1 MAIYHLNAK
10 FVKRSKGQSAVAKA
24 AYNSHDLLTNANT
37 GDRHDYRY
45 KGDVAFSGVF
55 TPKDAP
61 SWVKELAHD
70 RQALWSAVEQAE
82 TRKDSRLAKE
92 IEIALPHELTDKE
105 REWLV
110 KDFVRENCTRHG
122 LIADVSIHAPSKES
136 DARNHHVHILMT
148 TREIGQD
155 GFGDKLR
162 HLDTRQQLL
171 EWREKWEHLANR
183 HLERHGHA
191 ARIDHRTLEA
201 QGFDREPTV
210 HVGPTATDF
219 ERDGVKTER
228 GDLNRSVEAGN
239 QQRERLKRELKDNER
254 LQKALL
260 RPVSKNAAQIRE
272 AFQQT
277 EGGGDLAAALKERG
291 FALSAVNAAD
301 AQESHRQKEQYLEAS
316 KEIKTAKR
324 PPSVLK
330 KGEFVLV
337 NEYGDMHRLNEYTTA
352 LPRGTMEERLKT
364 IDRAALPSVQEAKKA
379 ALEHQQAMRTP
390 DDSAAAFLK
399 HQAREREEKNAARLK
414 TAQEAPEKAAQRRED
429 NKANAAVEKGAEK
442 TEHFAGRLTG
452 GFMKAVDRVLDFLV
466 GAPPPRKY
474 TPAELAR
481 DPAARRENYA
491 QQAGV
496 RQRNEVLDRW
506 GEELK
511 ESGNDYSRLSAD
523 DVRYLSGADL
533 ENIRA
538 HNQDAVW
545 QIVREREREKE
556 RELGGGGRE
565 RER

>member
-1 MAIYHLNAK
+1 VAIYHLNAK

-37 GDRHDYRY
+37 GDRHDYRH

-55 TPKDAP
+55 VPKDAP
-61 SWVKELAHD
+61 PWVKELAQD

-82 TRKDSRLAKE
+82 KRKDSRLAKE
-92 IEIALPHELTDKE
+92 LEIALPYELTDQQ

-122 LIADVSIHAPSKES
+122 LIADAAIHAPSKEG
-136 DARNHHVHILMT
+136 DTRNHHVHILVT
-148 TREIGQD
+148 TREIRQD
-155 GFGDKLR
+155 GFGDKMR

-171 EWREKWEHLANR
+171 DWREKWEHLANR
-183 HLERHGHA
+183 HLERHGHG

-201 QGFDREPTV
+201 QGIDREPTV

-219 ERDGVKTER
+219 EREGVKTER
-228 GDLNRSVEAGN
+228 GGLNRSVETRN

-254 LQKALL
+254 LEKALL
-260 RPVSKNAAQIRE
+260 RPVSKNAAHIRE

-277 EGGGDLAAALKERG
+277 EGGGDLAGALKERG
-291 FALSAVNAAD
+291 FALAAVSAPD
-301 AQESHRQKEQYLEAS
+301 AQESQRQKERYLEAS

-324 PPSVLK
+324 SPSVLK
-330 KGEFVLV
+330 EGELVLV
-337 NEYGDMHRLNEYTTA
+337 NEYGNMHRLNEYTTA
-352 LPRGTMEERLKT
+352 LPRGALEERLKAV
-364 IDRAALPSVQEAKKA
+364 DRAALPSVQKAKEAA
-379 ALEHQQAMRTP
+379 FEHQTAMHTP

-399 HQAREREEKNAARLK
+399 HQERERKEKDAAGL
-414 TAQEAPEKAAQRRED
+414 KAAQQAPD
-429 NKANAAVEKGAEK
+429 KAAEK
-442 TEHFAGRLTG
+442 RDDKKAGEAAEQGVHKTAHVAGRLAG
-452 GFMKAVDRVLDFLV
+452 GFMKAVDSALDFLV

-496 RQRNEVLDRW
+496 RQRNKVLDGW
-506 GEELK
+506 GKELK
-511 ESGNDYSRLSAD
+511 DSGNDYSRLSAD
-523 DVRYLSGADL
+523 GVRYLSGADL

-538 HNQDAVW
+538 HNEDAVW
-545 QIVREREREKE
+545 QIVREREKEKQW
-556 RELGGGGRE
+556 ELGGGGRE
-565 RER
+565 REL